1 MNFDKWRSISQYEI
15 ERLISYIDEDRISA
29 FIGALNNA
37 QLNNSYIVGLG
48 AGRMGYSLRAFIMRL
63 SHLGFKT
70 SMIGDTSV
78 PRIGKNDLVIVNS
91 SSGMTPSIV
100 LYTLQ
105 AADAGAFVVSFTTN
119 ESSKIAKLS
128 DIHILYGQ
136 QLEKTQQ
143 FMKTAYEQATFVLFD
158 IITNLI
164 IETLKIDTSV
174 AEHNH
179 SILE

>member
-1 MNFDKWRSISQYEI
+1 MSYDKWRLVAQSEM
-15 ERLISYIDEDRISA
+15 EKLIAYVDPQKINA

-37 QLNNSYIVGLG
+37 QLNNSFIVGLG

-63 SHLGFKT
+63 SHLGFMT

-91 SSGMTPSIV
+91 SSGSTPSIV
-100 LYTLQ
+100 LYTEQ
-105 AADAGAFVVSFTTN
+105 AREAGSFIVSFTTN
-119 ESSKIAKLS
+119 ENSKIAKLS
-128 DIHILYGQ
+128 DLHIKYGH
-136 QLEKTQQ
+136 QLEKSQQ

-164 IETLKIDTSV
+164 IETLKIDVSV